1 LIHFYKRVCIDNV
14 KIALAATTLTI
25 IVAKMS
31 SSSSEAESPDI
42 KPKNPTNVRPPPP
55 KPRQPEKEKKED
67 DPKPGPSEEPK
78 EKPEGDEEEKEAEDS
93 SRWRKLYNKTAF
105 TFTSSRDSAA
115 AAAAAKKAAAAEKLK
130 ATQESII
137 ASKNAAAQAAWEKK
151 EAAAKAAAEKKEAAT
166 AAAIARKEA
175 AAAKLRETGDTIKSS
190 TYNAYSATGTA
201 ATNSAASVNSGF
213 WNVVDMAKKAAVDPK
228 SIIPGRAA
236 ESISLVHYNDV
247 ANIDPRDTDPVGGA
261 ARFLTAVKS
270 HKEEVN
276 PLIIFSGN
284 VFSPSMISTLT
295 KGEQMVLV
303 MNMIGTHC
311 AVFGNH
317 DFDYGLDVFT
327 ERREKSDFPWIISN
341 VIDNESGQP
350 LGGGKVYHTMD
361 WEGRKLGII
370 GLVER
375 EWLDTVAT
383 IDKEHIDYTDYVD
396 AAAMLA
402 DELKRKGC
410 EYIIAITHMRT
421 DNDVRLAEK
430 VPEIGLILG
439 GHSLVYEKRKVNG
452 VYILKSGS
460 DFRQFS
466 KININFKET
475 PAAVEIECV
484 EVNKEIVPDEE
495 LTNKLEEYKE
505 TEDSN
510 KDEVLGKLGCDLD
523 GRFSSVRTAESNLG
537 NLMADVTMAAL
548 QADCALLNAGTIRSN
563 AKHAKGEFKLRDL
576 LSILPMIDALVLI
589 DVKGEHIHQAL
600 ENGVSQWP
608 KLDAK
613 FPQVAGITF
622 AFDPTKPPGSRI
634 DPAYIKIG
642 SEYMDKHQ
650 HYKMATK
657 ASLANGEDGYTAL
670 NQGAVLID
678 DQCAP
683 SLTAAMVN
691 HFKSV
696 KLKKQQDDEED
707 DTAISVHQQPLVTK
721 SCYHQDRDIAKRQNT
736 AAKLR
741 PKADGRI
748 VQSSAEVLAKL
759 KEEKEAHKSGSS
771 KKKSKHR
778 SSSPSDKARD
788 ALFDSPNKK
797 AVNGVNGA
805 SKSKSKKS
813 VAAEDL
819 K

>member
-1 LIHFYKRVCIDNV
+1 
-14 KIALAATTLTI
+14 
-25 IVAKMS
+25 
-31 SSSSEAESPDI
+31 
-42 KPKNPTNVRPPPP
+42 
-55 KPRQPEKEKKED
+55 
-67 DPKPGPSEEPK
+67 
-78 EKPEGDEEEKEAEDS
+78 
-93 SRWRKLYNKTAF
+93 
-105 TFTSSRDSAA
+105 
-115 AAAAAKKAAAAEKLK
+115 
-130 ATQESII
+130 
-137 ASKNAAAQAAWEKK
+137 
-151 EAAAKAAAEKKEAAT
+151 
-166 AAAIARKEA
+166 
-175 AAAKLRETGDTIKSS
+175 
-190 TYNAYSATGTA
+190 
-201 ATNSAASVNSGF
+201 
-213 WNVVDMAKKAAVDPK
+213 
-228 SIIPGRAA
+228 
-236 ESISLVHYNDV
+236 
-247 ANIDPRDTDPVGGA
+247 
-261 ARFLTAVKS
+261 
-270 HKEEVN
+270 
-276 PLIIFSGN
+276 
-284 VFSPSMISTLT
+284 
-295 KGEQMVLV
+295 
-303 MNMIGTHC
+303 MIGTHC

-375 EWLDTVAT
+375 EWLDTVST

-537 NLMADVTMAAL
+537 NLMADIAMAAL

-563 AKHAKGEFKLRDL
+563 AKHAKGEFKLQDL
-576 LSILPMIDALVLI
+576 LSILPMIDPLVLI
-589 DVKGEHIHQAL
+589 DVKGSQIHQAL

-613 FPQVAGITF
+613 FPQVGGITF
-622 AFDPTKPPGSRI
+622 AFDPSKAPGSRI

-657 ASLANGEDGYTAL
+657 AALASGEEGYTAL
-670 NQGAVLID
+670 SQGVVLID
-678 DQCAP
+678 DQCGP
-683 SLTAAMVN
+683 SLTAAMLN
-691 HFKSV
+691 HFKAV
-696 KLKKQQDDEED
+696 GLKKLKDDEE
-707 DTAISVHQQPLVTK
+707 TGPEVVVSVHQQCLVTR
-721 SCYHQDRDIAKRQNT
+721 SCYHKEREISKRINT

-748 VQSSAEVLAKL
+748 QQQTPEVLAKL
-759 KEEKEAHKSGSS
+759 KEEKEVHKSGSG

-778 SSSPSDKARD
+778 TSSPKDEARE

-797 AVNGVNGA
+797 TNGVNGS
-805 SKSKSKKS
+805 SKSKSKKAS
-813 VAAEDL
+813 EVSDDL